1 MKMNKSLSLPLALV
15 ALLTLAASN
24 AEARSYD
31 NIIRPYTSVRSTG
44 MGGVTYTTGQ
54 FDENFFGNPA
64 KTSDNPHWRLDIVN
78 LVLEVNSGSM
88 SNIGKLTKGGD
99 TISNVASTAGT
110 NNHVRIQTVI
120 PAFYTPHFFDARNA
134 LAVGL
139 VHSTQ
144 ADIGLRKDMALEPNV
159 FTDIGPAVT
168 FSRKFLHDETLAV
181 GVTAHYV
188 YRVAT
193 RGDFSTIDYIKGNNF
208 KSVKDIAGEGAD
220 ADADLGMRHNI
231 HWTPAGFQLQDAF
244 TINNVKGGKYDQK
257 LNLIPGDQ
265 PLPVSQPRTYNA
277 GVAARKPGFLGF
289 STSTF
294 AFELQDIGNN
304 SGGSPFR
311 LVHFG
316 GEFGVKDHLYL
327 RAGVNQGYLCAGV
340 GFDLPLLKIDL
351 STYGEEMSL
360 NAGGQEDR
368 RYALRFGL
376 SL

>member
-1 MKMNKSLSLPLALV
+1 MKKNLFLGVLLATVLS
-15 ALLTLAASN
+15 AS
-24 AEARSYD
+24 AEARTYD

-64 KTSDNPHWRLDIVN
+64 KTSDNPHWRLDIIN
-78 LVLEVNSGSM
+78 LVLEVNSGSI
-88 SNIGKLTKGGD
+88 SNVGNLTKSGD

-120 PAFYTPHFFDARNA
+120 PAFYTPHFFDARNSF
-134 LAVGL
+134 AVGL

-144 ADIGLRKDMALEPNV
+144 ADIGLRKNMSLEPNV

-168 FSRKFLHDETLAV
+168 FSRKFLHQETLAV

-193 RGDFSTIDYIKGNNF
+193 RGDFSTVDYIKGNDF
-208 KSVKDIAGEGAD
+208 KSVKDIAGQGAD

-231 HWTPAGFQLQDAF
+231 HWEPKGWQLQDAF

-257 LNLIPGDQ
+257 LNIISGDL

-277 GVAARKPGFLGF
+277 GIAARKSGFLGF
-289 STSTF
+289 TTTTA
-294 AFELQDIGNN
+294 AFEVQDIGNN
-304 SGGSPFR
+304 SGGSVFR
-311 LVHFG
+311 LLHVG
-316 GEFGVKDHLYL
+316 GEFGLKDNLFL
-327 RAGVNQGYLCAGV
+327 RAGVNQGYLTAGI
-340 GFDLPLLKIDL
+340 GIDLPLLKIDL

-376 SL
+376 AI